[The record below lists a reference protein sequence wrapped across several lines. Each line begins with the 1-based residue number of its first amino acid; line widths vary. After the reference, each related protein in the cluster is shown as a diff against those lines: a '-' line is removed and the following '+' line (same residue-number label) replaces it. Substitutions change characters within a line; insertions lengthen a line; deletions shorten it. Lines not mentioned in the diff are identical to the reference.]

1 MFLLDPVAAVHSVGR
16 VPARISHACARLV
29 VGYICGVSAAV
40 CGAPAV
46 GVAAAAFR
54 GLSLPP
60 SSRIVSV
67 FGALRSPGQDAVA
80 AGCSLVIM
88 NGVCVCDLSAPR
100 GADADSLAGMA

>member
-1 MFLLDPVAAVHSVGR
+1 MR
-16 VPARISHACARLV
+16 ARLV
-29 VGYICGVSAAV
+29 AGYICGVSAVV

-54 GLSLPP
+54 GLSIPP

-80 AGCSLVIM
+80 AGCSLVD
-88 NGVCVCDLSAPR
+88 GVCVCDLSAPR
-100 GADADSLAGMA
+100 GAEADALAGMA